1 MPTPAEPSPLPPA
14 EYYREEFTP
23 AEEEILSR
31 FFTNTTEPVF
41 ALVNLPEV
49 VKGALFARY
58 SRTTRSL
65 RRLFLD
71 EFYGAPELGIAHLA
85 AAGEGD
91 AAVRLGRAEG
101 LYEKVFTEYGD
112 DSVAQLGSAHLAC
125 EQASNVLTK
134 VLERGR
140 LASYLEQSTRYLRF
154 DRPLGGGYRYFTP
167 PEVAASPLAADY
179 RATLDGLVATYSRLL
194 GRLQDHYRGRF
205 PPGDGGEDGAY
216 RASLQ
221 ARACDDL
228 RGLLPAATISHLG
241 IHASGQAYE
250 ALLLRMR
257 AHPLAEARDYAGR
270 MLLELRK
277 VIPAFLRRVDRPDRG
292 GAWSRYLA
300 DTARAMEGLAS
311 ALPDAPEPRPEVTL
325 VDWDAEAESKVAAAA
340 LYPYTDLPDDQLLE
354 HVRRLPSAEV
364 ARLIAVY
371 AGERGNR
378 RHKPGRGMERT
389 AYRFDLLCDY
399 GIFRDL
405 QRHRILTID
414 WQRLGTRHG
423 FVVPEGVSAAGEEA
437 AWRRALE
444 SAGDLHAC
452 LAAALGADAAQY
464 AVPLAYRVR
473 FCVQLNAREAFHLL
487 ELRTQAGGHPGYRRV
502 CAEMHRLIR
511 EQAGHRAIA
520 GAMCFVDSTAHGLER
535 LDAERRAAARRQ
547 EADRGLPRPQEGPSR
562 D

>member
-1 MPTPAEPSPLPPA
+1 MPPDPESPPLPPA
-14 EYYREEFTP
+14 EYYREDFTP
-23 AEEEILSR
+23 AETAVLSR

-41 ALVNLPEV
+41 ALINLPEV

-71 EFYGAPELGIAHLA
+71 EFYAVPELGIAHLA
-85 AAGEGD
+85 AAVEGD
-91 AAVRLGRAEG
+91 EAVRLSRAES
-101 LYEKVFTEYGD
+101 LYERVFTEYGD

-154 DRPLGGGYRYFTP
+154 DRPLGGRYRYLVP
-167 PEVAASPLAADY
+167 PEVAASPLAAAY
-179 RATLDGLVATYSRLL
+179 RETLDGLFAAYSRLVD
-194 GRLQDHYRGRF
+194 RLEAHYRRRY
-205 PPGDGGEDGAY
+205 PPAQGDGDAAY
-216 RASLQ
+216 RAGLQ
-221 ARACDDL
+221 ARARDDL

-257 AHPLAEARDYAGR
+257 SHPLAEARDYAGR
-270 MLLELRK
+270 MLVELRR

-300 DTARAMEGLAS
+300 ETARSMEQA
-311 ALPDAPEPRPEVTL
+311 AARLPATPEPRPEVTL
-325 VDWDAEAESKVAAAA
+325 VEWDADAEAKVAAAA
-340 LYPYTDLPDDQLLE
+340 LYPYTDLPDDQLL
-354 HVRRLPSAEV
+354 RYAAGLPPAEV
-364 ARLIAVY
+364 ARLISAY

-378 RHKPGRGMERT
+378 RHKPGRGMERVG
-389 AYRFDLLCDY
+389 YRFDLLCDY

-414 WQRLGTRHG
+414 WQRLGTGHG
-423 FVVPEGVSAAGEEA
+423 FVTPEGVAEAGEEA
-437 AWRRALE
+437 EWRRAME
-444 SAGDLHAC
+444 AAGELHTR
-452 LAAALGADAAQY
+452 LAGALGADAAQY
-464 AVPLAYRVR
+464 AVPLAYRIR
-473 FCVQLNAREAFHLL
+473 FYVQLNAREAFHLL

-502 CAEMHRLIR
+502 CAEMHRLIAA
-511 EQAGHRAIA
+511 QAGHRAIA
-520 GAMCFVDSTAHGLER
+520 GAMCFVDPQDHGLER
-535 LDAERRAAARRQ
+535 LEGERRAEARRRRITPEGGIGTA
-547 EADRGLPRPQEGPSR
+547 EA
-562 D
+562 

>member
-1 MPTPAEPSPLPPA
+1 MTPPSEPVPPPA
-14 EYYREEFTP
+14 AGYFREDFNP
-23 AEEEILSR
+23 EETAVLSR

-71 EFYGAPELGIAHLA
+71 EFYATPELGIAHLA
-85 AAGEGD
+85 AALEGD

-125 EQASNVLTK
+125 EQASNILTK

-154 DRPLGGGYRYFTP
+154 DRPLGGRYRYAVP
-167 PEVAASPLAADY
+167 PEVSASPLAADF
-179 RATLDGLVATYSRLL
+179 RVTLDGLFATYSDLMDAL
-194 GRLQDHYRGRF
+194 VGHYRHRY
-205 PPGDGGEDGAY
+205 PPDGGEEDAAY

-270 MLLELRK
+270 MLAELRQ

-292 GAWSRYLA
+292 GAWSAYLA
-300 DTARAMEGLAS
+300 ATARAMEEEAAALA
-311 ALPDAPEPRPEVTL
+311 AAPEPRPEVTL
-325 VDWDAEAESKVAAAA
+325 VEWDPDAEVKVAAAA
-340 LYPYTDLPDDQLLE
+340 LYPYTDLPDDQLLQYT
-354 HVRRLPSAEV
+354 RSLPGSEV
-364 ARLIAVY
+364 ARLIAAY
-371 AGERGNR
+371 SGDRANR
-378 RHKPGRGMERT
+378 RHKPGRGVERV

-423 FVVPEGVSAAGEEA
+423 FVTPPGVQEAGSAAAWATAMEA
-437 AWRRALE
+437 A
-444 SAGDLHAC
+444 GGLHAR
-452 LAAALGADAAQY
+452 LAEALGPEVAQY
-464 AVPLAYRVR
+464 AVPFAYRIR

-511 EQAGHRAIA
+511 DQAGHRALA
-520 GAMCFVDSTAHGLER
+520 AAMCFVDSGEHGLER
-535 LDAERRAAARRQ
+535 LESERRAEARRR
-547 EADRGLPRPQEGPSR
+547 EASPPA
-562 D
+562 

>member
-1 MPTPAEPSPLPPA
+1 MNPRPPPA
-14 EYYREEFTP
+14 DVQPLGYFREEFTP
-23 AEEEILSR
+23 AETVVLER

-71 EFYGAPELGIAHLA
+71 EFYSAPELSIAHLA
-85 AAGEGD
+85 AALPGSE
-91 AAVRLGRAEG
+91 AVRLGRAEG

-154 DRPLGGGYRYFTP
+154 DRPLGGRYRYFVP
-167 PEVAASPLAADY
+167 PEVAASPLAAAY
-179 RATLDGLVATYSRLL
+179 GETLDGLFTTYSRLVDL
-194 GRLQDHYRGRF
+194 LEAHYRRRF
-205 PPGDGGEDGAY
+205 PPAEGDADPAY
-216 RASLQ
+216 RSSLQ

-270 MLLELRK
+270 MLTELRK

-300 DTARAMEGLAS
+300 DTARAMEGLA
-311 ALPDAPEPRPEVTL
+311 ARLPASPEPRPEVTL
-325 VDWDAEAESKVAAAA
+325 VDWDPDAEAKVAAAA
-340 LYPYTDLPDDQLLE
+340 LYPHTDLPDDQLLGY
-354 HVRRLPSAEV
+354 VRRLPPAEV
-364 ARLIAVY
+364 AALIAAY
-371 AGERGNR
+371 AGERTNR
-378 RHKPGRGMERT
+378 RHKPGRGMER
-389 AYRFDLLCDY
+389 AGYRFDLLCDY

-405 QRHRILTID
+405 QRHRILTLD
-414 WQRLGTRHG
+414 WQRLATGHG
-423 FVVPEGVSAAGEEA
+423 FVIPEGVAGAGAEA
-437 AWRRALE
+437 DWRRAME
-444 SAGDLHAC
+444 SAGALHARI
-452 LAAALGADAAQY
+452 AESLGADAAQY
-464 AVPLAYRVR
+464 AVPLAYRIR
-473 FCVQLNAREAFHLL
+473 FYVQMNAREAFHLL

-511 EQAGHRAIA
+511 DQAGHRAIA
-520 GAMCFVDSTAHGLER
+520 DAMCFVDSGEHGLER
-535 LDAERRAAARRQ
+535 LESERRAAARRGAAAR
-547 EADRGLPRPQEGPSR
+547 EA
-562 D
+562 